1 MSGSSA
7 VSTRTI
13 GSASVQPRGWRTLVR
28 RASLLAVVLIV
39 VQARGT
45 LGRTQDEGL
54 PSQAPHAPTPAAAP
68 DSLLWIEIRNVTMH
82 LDERATIRVR
92 RLRGQVR
99 STSDGQPA
107 ILDDRNSFSIHVT
120 SGTVGLTGEDLSTLL
135 NTFVFA
141 YKGAPLKDLR
151 ARPQDGQ
158 VSLNGT
164 MHKGVDLGFDITAA
178 MSLTPE
184 GMIRLQPTDVRILG
198 INGLKLLHAIGLELD
213 DLLDLSGSRGATVKG
228 DDIYLDAAKILP
240 PPAIAGTLASASV
253 AGNEV
258 VIEFQVTPADSVFAS
273 YVLPDSTTPNFVYF
287 RGAQLRF
294 GKLLMDDT
302 DLHIADADPSDPFDL
317 NLEEYAKQLVAGTS
331 RTLPNMGL
339 RVDMPDYDSVE
350 PAMLADHRPDTPRT
364 PRDRE

>member
-1 MSGSSA
+1 MSKR
-7 VSTRTI
+7 TR
-13 GSASVQPRGWRTLVR
+13 GNASVQPRSWQTLAR
-28 RASLLAVVLIV
+28 RACLLALILIV

-45 LGRTQDEGL
+45 VGRTQDEAL
-54 PSQAPHAPTPAAAP
+54 PPQAPHARTPAAAP

-82 LDERATIRVR
+82 LDERATIRVK

-107 ILDDRNSFSIHVT
+107 ILDDRNSFSIQVT
-120 SGTVGLTGEDLSTLL
+120 SGTVSLTGEDLSTLL

-141 YKGAPLKDLR
+141 YKGAPLKKLR
-151 ARPQDGQ
+151 ARPRDGQ
-158 VSLNGT
+158 VALTGT
-164 MHKGVDLGFDITAA
+164 MHKGVNLGFDITAT

-213 DLLDLSGSRGATVKG
+213 DLLDLTGSRGATVKG

-273 YVLPDSTTPNFVYF
+273 YVLPDSATPNFVYF

-302 DLHIADADPSDPFDL
+302 DLHIVDADPSDPFDL
-317 NLEEYAKQLVAGTS
+317 NLEEYATQLVAGTS

-339 RVDMPDYDSVE
+339 RVDMPDYD
-350 PAMLADHRPDTPRT
+350 ALRAAIIADGTREHPRT
-364 PRDRE
+364 IPDRD

>member
-1 MSGSSA
+1 MA
-7 VSTRTI
+7 
-13 GSASVQPRGWRTLVR
+13 R
-28 RASLLAVVLIV
+28 RACLVAVVLIG
-39 VQARGT
+39 VQAQGT
-45 LGRTQDEGL
+45 MGRTPRESRV
-54 PSQAPHAPTPAAAP
+54 PQAPRVLTPPTIP

-92 RLRGQVR
+92 HLRGQVR
-99 STSDGQPA
+99 STADGEPA
-107 ILDDRNSFSIHVT
+107 VLDDRGSFSIHVS
-120 SGTVGLTGEDLSTLL
+120 SGTVGLTGDDLSTLL

-141 YKGAPLKDLR
+141 YKGAPLKKLR
-151 ARPQDGQ
+151 ARPQGGQ
-158 VSLNGT
+158 VSLTGT

-184 GMIRLQPTDVRILG
+184 GMIRLHPTSARILG
-198 INGLKLLHAIGLELD
+198 INGLKLLHALGLTLD
-213 DLLDLSGSRGATVKG
+213 DMLDLKGSRGATVKG

-253 AGNEV
+253 EGNEV
-258 VIEFQVTPADSVFAS
+258 VIEFRVTPEDSVFGG
-273 YVLPDSTTPNFVYF
+273 YVQPDSTTPNFVYF

-302 DLHIADADPSDPFDL
+302 DLLIVDADPSDPFDL

-331 RTLPNMGL
+331 RTLPNLGL
-339 RVDMPDYDSVE
+339 RVEMPDYDSLGPE
-350 PAMLADHRPDTPRT
+350 ILADHTRGEPRT

>member
-1 MSGSSA
+1 MSSEGHA
-7 VSTRTI
+7 TI
-13 GSASVQPRGWRTLVR
+13 KQPGWRKLIR
-28 RASLLAVVLIV
+28 RACILAFVLLG
-39 VQARGT
+39 VQAQGT
-45 LGRTQDEGL
+45 LARTQDEEPPPQAPRVLAL
-54 PSQAPHAPTPAAAP
+54 PSTP

-92 RLRGQVR
+92 QLRGQVR
-99 STSDGQPA
+99 STAAGQPA
-107 ILDDRNSFSIHVT
+107 ILDDRGSFSIQVS

-141 YKGAPLKDLR
+141 YKGAPLKKLR
-151 ARPQDGQ
+151 ARPQGGQ
-158 VSLNGT
+158 VSLTGT

-184 GMIRLQPTDVRILG
+184 GMIRLSPIEVRILG

-213 DLLDLSGSRGATVKG
+213 DLLDLKGSRGATVKG

-253 AGNEV
+253 EGNEV
-258 VIEFQVTPADSVFAS
+258 VIEFKVTPEDSVFGS
-273 YVLPDSTTPNFVYF
+273 YVRPDSTTPNFVYF

-294 GKLLMDDT
+294 GKLLMEDT
-302 DLHIADADPSDPFDL
+302 DLQIVDADPSDPFDL

-331 RTLPNMGL
+331 RTLPNLGL
-339 RVDMPDYDSVE
+339 RVDMPDYDSLGPEV
-350 PAMLADHRPDTPRT
+350 LAERTQEKPRT
-364 PRDRE
+364 THDRE

>member
-1 MSGSSA
+1 MK
-7 VSTRTI
+7 
-13 GSASVQPRGWRTLVR
+13 GSASVQPRAWRTLVR
-28 RASLLAVVLIV
+28 RASLLAFVLII

-45 LGRTQDEGL
+45 LGRTQDEEQ
-54 PSQAPHAPTPAAAP
+54 PSPVPHAPTPAAAP

-99 STSDGQPA
+99 STSEGEPA
-107 ILDDRNSFSIHVT
+107 ILDDRNSFSIQVT

-141 YKGAPLKDLR
+141 YKGAPLKELR
-151 ARPQDGQ
+151 ARPGDGQ
-158 VSLNGT
+158 VSLTGT

-178 MSLTPE
+178 MSLTPD
-184 GMIRLQPTDVRILG
+184 GMVRLQPTDVRILG

-253 AGNEV
+253 TGNEV
-258 VIEFQVTPADSVFAS
+258 VIEFQVTPDDSVFGS

-339 RVDMPDYDSVE
+339 RVDMPDYDSLG
-350 PAMLADHRPDTPRT
+350 PALLADRRPNTPDTS
-364 PRDRE
+364 RDRE